1 MSFEH
6 DVVPDVTPA
15 QVQAVLQALG
25 NEFLVD
31 LQAVHNK
38 DGYWLE
44 YTETAAQLILSPYK
58 WHQQIA
64 DYINTGEYEE

>member
-1 MSFEH
+1 MN
-6 DVVPDVTPA
+6 DGTIPDVSPE
-15 QVQAVLQALG
+15 QVKAVLQALG

-44 YTETAAQLILSPYK
+44 YTETAAGLILSSSR
-58 WHQQIA
+58 WHEQIA
-64 DYINTGEYEE
+64 DYINTGEYE

>member
-1 MSFEH
+1 MVNVHVKVS
-6 DVVPDVTPA
+6 VTPE
-15 QVQAVLQALG
+15 QVKAVLQALG

-44 YTETAAQLILSPYK
+44 YTETAAGLILSPED
-58 WHQQIA
+58 WHKQIA
-64 DYINTGEYEE
+64 DYVNTGEYE

>member
-1 MSFEH
+1 MSFEN
-6 DVVPDVTPA
+6 DVTEDVSPA
-15 QVQAVLQALG
+15 QVKAVLQALG

-44 YTETAAQLILSPYK
+44 YTETVANLILSPES
-58 WHQQIA
+58 WHKQIA
-64 DYINTGEYEE
+64 DYINTGEYE